1 MPQPPGHLDPAARR
15 RLGQHFTSPLV
26 ADLISALC
34 IRRPDDR
41 VLDPACGDGAL
52 LARARERLK
61 HLGASLPALAGV
73 EVDVALAAAARGN
86 VAGARIVTGD
96 FLAIG
101 CAEAFGD
108 GAFDAVIGNP
118 PYVRQ
123 ELLDR
128 PRKEELGRIAWRGFD
143 SQPPIR
149 PSRRSD
155 LHVHFWPRALALL
168 EEGGRLGFL
177 TSNSWLDAAYG
188 EPLRRLLASGFSVI
202 AVIESEVETWFDDA
216 RVRTAITIIENNR
229 PDGARPA
236 RFARLTRRLDEIAPP
251 DLAEDEKLV
260 RLEEL
265 ARALEHAGSR
275 AHGAIRARA
284 VAPARLETQRWGP
297 HLRQPDLY
305 FEILDR
311 AASRLVP
318 LDEVA
323 SVHWGIK
330 TGDDAFFYLPR
341 DASLPAEA
349 RFFEPVV
356 FSLMEL
362 DRVIV
367 TSDQLRRLVLHVDTR
382 QGPITGLAIER
393 HIATAERD
401 RRSHLR
407 PTCAARERASGS
419 RRWFEL
425 RPGPPGEILWSIMHQ
440 YRHLAPLNPGG
451 FHAND
456 NLLLIRPRPG
466 VGARPLAALLN
477 SHLQALIK
485 TAFGRSR
492 NEGMLKTQA
501 GDVRRMLVPDPR
513 KADPELTARLVEAFD
528 EISRRRVLT
537 VTEERERHDRRR
549 LDIAALMVAGYA
561 EAEADQVAGRI
572 ADHLVGLHERERR
585 WEVDAVKRRS
595 VRRGA
600 PPSTSVTEC

>member
-1 MPQPPGHLDPAARR
+1 M
-15 RLGQHFTSPLV
+15 
-26 ADLISALC
+26 
-34 IRRPDDR
+34 
-41 VLDPACGDGAL
+41 
-52 LARARERLK
+52 
-61 HLGASLPALAGV
+61 
-73 EVDVALAAAARGN
+73 DVALAAAARGKL
-86 VAGARIVTGD
+86 AQARIVTGD
-96 FLAIG
+96 FLAVG
-101 CAEAFGD
+101 CAEALGG

-128 PRKEELGRIAWRGFD
+128 PRKEDLSRITWRG
-143 SQPPIR
+143 SNSHPPIR

-216 RVRTAITIIENNR
+216 RVRTAITIIENMR
-229 PDGARPA
+229 PDGARPS
-236 RFARLTRRLDEIAPP
+236 RLARLTRRLDEIAPP
-251 DLAEDEKLV
+251 DLAADEKLA
-260 RLEEL
+260 RLEDL
-265 ARALEHAGSR
+265 ARVLENPGSR
-275 AHGAIRARA
+275 THDTIRARA
-284 VAPARLETQRWGP
+284 VAPASLKTQRWGP

-318 LDEVA
+318 LDELA
-323 SVHWGIK
+323 SVSWGIK
-330 TGDDAFFYLPR
+330 TGDDGFFYLPR

-362 DRVIV
+362 DRVVV
-367 TSDQLRRLVLHVDTR
+367 TSDQLRRLVLNVDTR

-393 HIATAERD
+393 HIARAERD

-419 RRWFEL
+419 HRWFEL
-425 RPGPPGEILWSIMHQ
+425 RPGPPGDILWSIMHQ
-440 YRHLAPLNPGG
+440 YRHLAPLNPSG
-451 FHAND
+451 FHVND
-456 NLLLIRPRPG
+456 NLLMIRPRPG

-513 KADPELTARLVEAFD
+513 KTDPDLAARLVEAFE
-528 EISRRRVLT
+528 EIAGRRVLT
-537 VTEERERHDRRR
+537 VTEERLRPDRRR
-549 LDIAALMVAGYA
+549 LDVAALMVAGYA
-561 EAEADQVAGRI
+561 EAEAERVAGRI
-572 ADHLVGLHERERR
+572 ADHLAALHERERR
-585 WEVDAVKRRS
+585 WEVDAVRRRC

-600 PPSTSVTEC
+600 PPSTSATGC

>member
-1 MPQPPGHLDPAARR
+1 MPQPSGHPDLATRR

-34 IRRPDDR
+34 IRRLDDR
-41 VLDPACGDGAL
+41 VLDPACGDGVL

-61 HLGASLPALAGV
+61 HLGSQRPALAGV
-73 EVDVALAAAARGN
+73 EMDAALAAAARGDL
-86 VAGARIVTGD
+86 AEARIVTGD
-96 FLAIG
+96 FLSAG
-101 CAEAFGD
+101 CTEALGNA
-108 GAFDAVIGNP
+108 AFDAVIGNP

-128 PRKEELGRIAWRGFD
+128 PRKEELGRITWRG
-143 SQPPIR
+143 SGGQPPIR

-188 EPLRRLLASGFSVI
+188 EPLRRLLASEFSVI

-216 RVRTAITIIENNR
+216 RVRTAITIIENTR
-229 PDGARPA
+229 PDGARPP

-251 DLAEDEKLV
+251 DLAKDERLA
-260 RLEEL
+260 RLEDL
-265 ARALEHAGSR
+265 ARTLENAGSR
-275 AHGAIRARA
+275 THDAIRVRA
-284 VAPARLETQRWGP
+284 VAPASLKTQRWGP

-311 AASRLVP
+311 TVSRLVP
-318 LDEVA
+318 LDAVA

-330 TGDDAFFYLPR
+330 TGDDGFFYLPR
-341 DASLPAEA
+341 VARLPAEA

-362 DRVIV
+362 DRVVV
-367 TSDQLRRLVLHVDTR
+367 TLDQLRRLVLHVDVR
-382 QGPITGLAIER
+382 QGPIAGLAIER
-393 HIATAERD
+393 HIARAEKD
-401 RRSHLR
+401 RLSHLR

-425 RPGPPGEILWSIMHQ
+425 RPGPPGDILWSIMHQ
-440 YRHLAPLNPGG
+440 YRHLAPLNPEG

-485 TAFGRSR
+485 NAFGRSR

-513 KADPELTARLVEAFD
+513 TIDTELSAKLVEAFE
-528 EISRRRVLT
+528 EIARRRVLT
-537 VTEERERHDRRR
+537 VTEEGERPDRRR
-549 LDIAALMVAGYA
+549 LDVAALMVAGYA
-561 EAEADQVAGRI
+561 EAEAQRVAARI
-572 ADHLVGLHERERR
+572 ADHLTALHDRERR
-585 WEVDAVKRRS
+585 WEVDAVRRRC

-600 PPSTSVTEC
+600 PPSTSATGC